1 MKSKTFKVIL
11 GVIVGIALF
20 SMISS
25 TISLLSDFCLMDDII
40 DKDATNGTYELML
53 DAKWAALATAS
64 VLFVALVCNVVVL
77 ISQGRGFKIT
87 AAALNFV
94 TFVIAIVFLDLIRK
108 DAQYIGGSGYA
119 TGAGYFAEMLQVAV
133 PALVMCAYC
142 IFISVTARGNAVKTD
157 KTVVATDNLTEGGE
171 HNEEI

>member
-1 MKSKTFKVIL
+1 MKSKTFKVVL
-11 GVIVGIALF
+11 CVIVGLALF
-20 SMISS
+20 SMISA
-25 TISLLSDFCLMDDII
+25 TVSLLSDFFLMEDLI
-40 DKDATNGTYELML
+40 DADSTNGTYELMS

-64 VLFVALVCNVVVL
+64 VLFVALVCNVVAL

-94 TFVIAIVFLDLIRK
+94 TFVIAIVFLHLIRK

-142 IFISVTARGNAVKTD
+142 IFISVTSESKAVKSD
-157 KTVVATDNLTEGGE
+157 NTVAAIDNQPE
-171 HNEEI
+171 